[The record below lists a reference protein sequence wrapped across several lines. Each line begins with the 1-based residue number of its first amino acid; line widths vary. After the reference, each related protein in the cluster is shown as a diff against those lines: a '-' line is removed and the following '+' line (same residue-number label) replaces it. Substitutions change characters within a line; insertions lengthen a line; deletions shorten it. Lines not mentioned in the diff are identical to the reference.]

1 MKTLSVFVFFT
12 EILWLTFFR
21 NNWWSLFDVV
31 KRLRYCVANV
41 WYECFYLK
49 PPNVYNLVCFRMPKK
64 QLKLIKGY
72 CESTLFLETLV
83 WVKAFNWPCSCNFHA
98 LLWVKEWKYTI
109 GSDLFTKWQ
118 LYFPKLF
125 IHQKIIKIVLI
136 ICYLLLNLIK
146 CCKGLVRMFLLI
158 FEVTKPLQP
167 CMF

>member
-31 KRLRYCVANV
+31 KRLRYCVANI

-49 PPNVYNLVCFRMPKK
+49 PPNLYNLVCFRTPKK

-72 CESTLFLETLV
+72 CESTLFVETLV
-83 WVKAFNWPCSCNFHA
+83 WAKAFNWPCSCNFHA

-109 GSDLFTKWQ
+109 GSDSLQSGNYIFPNHLFTE
-118 LYFPKLF
+118 KLF
-125 IHQKIIKIVLI
+125 HHMLSI
-136 ICYLLLNLIK
+136 
-146 CCKGLVRMFLLI
+146 
-158 FEVTKPLQP
+158 
-167 CMF
+167 